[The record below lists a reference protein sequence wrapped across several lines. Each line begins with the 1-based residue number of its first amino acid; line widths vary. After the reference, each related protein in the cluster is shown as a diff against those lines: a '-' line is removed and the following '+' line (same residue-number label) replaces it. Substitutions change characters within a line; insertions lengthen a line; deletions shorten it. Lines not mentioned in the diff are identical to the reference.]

1 MLTTQLSGFIDITRD
16 SQKTFRTLLEALSEP
31 GLAREVAVAITPPDG
46 MTRPCAAACLTLLD
60 LETVVWLQPR
70 FSEDVQSW
78 LRFHT
83 GCRFTSALN
92 EASFVVVHNL
102 AEIALSDLCWG
113 SAETPELSATLL
125 AQVTAL
131 QGDHKVVLTGPGI
144 LDERIISLALPTRF
158 WQDWLRNHAA
168 YPRGVDMFLFDDRA
182 VMGLPRTTSVQT
194 SSAQLGE

>member
-1 MLTTQLSGFIDITRD
+1 MLTTQLPGFIDITRD

-31 GLAREVAVAITPPDG
+31 GLVREVTVAIAPPEG

-60 LETVVWLQPR
+60 LETVVWLQPG

-83 GCRFTSALN
+83 GCRFTSVLD

-102 AEIALSDLCWG
+102 AGIALTDLCWG

-125 AQVTAL
+125 AQVRVL
-131 QGDHKVVLTGPGI
+131 QGDRKVVLTGPGI
-144 LDERIISLALPTRF
+144 LDERTISLALPMRF

-168 YPRGVDMFLFDDRA
+168 YPRGVDVFLFDDRA
-182 VMGLPRTTSVQT
+182 VMGLPRTTFVQAGN
-194 SSAQLGE
+194 AQLGE